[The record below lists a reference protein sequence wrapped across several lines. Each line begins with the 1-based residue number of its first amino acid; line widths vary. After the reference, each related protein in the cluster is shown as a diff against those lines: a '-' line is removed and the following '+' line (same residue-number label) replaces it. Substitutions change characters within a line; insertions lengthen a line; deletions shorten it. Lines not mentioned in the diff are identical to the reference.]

1 MAITWNESKVERIEY
16 LAAHVKRFVIQS
28 PGVTFKAGQFITL
41 DLPIGEKRLQ
51 RWRSYSIASAP
62 SDGGSLELCI
72 VKSESG
78 LGTRY
83 LFEEVQVGTVLRWKG
98 PEGAFILP
106 ADEGKSLVMV
116 CTGTG
121 IAPFRSMLR
130 EMWINRMSYKSVHLI
145 FGTRAEPDILY
156 REELEQLTKEW
167 SSFRYD
173 IVLSRDPNWGGYRG
187 HVHQVYQECY
197 PEANSEV
204 VFLLCGWRS
213 MVDQAVDNLIG
224 MGYDRSQVLFELYG

>member
-16 LAAHVKRFVIQS
+16 LAAHVKRFVIRS
-28 PGVTFKAGQFITL
+28 SGVTFKAGQFITL

-62 SDGGSLELCI
+62 SDGASLELCI
-72 VKSESG
+72 VQSASG

-83 LFEEVQVGTVLRWKG
+83 LFEEVQVGSVLKWKG
-98 PEGAFILP
+98 PEGTFILP
-106 ADEGKSLVMV
+106 ADTGKALVMV

-130 EMWINRMSYKSVHLI
+130 EIRIKNMSYKSVHLI
-145 FGTRAEPDILY
+145 FGTRTEADILF
-156 REELEQLTKEW
+156 REELEQLTREW

-173 IVLSRDPNWGGYRG
+173 IVLSKDPDWGGYSG

-197 PEANSEV
+197 SEVSSEV

-224 MGYDRSQVLFELYG
+224 MGYERSQVLFELYG